1 MRVAGCLNH
10 LQLMMAKTDDVIL
23 LQERSYRWLVVAN
36 LQTKESGSLLGQMLY
51 QLLVVSADFYLQT
64 ILLKEVGIA
73 KVMIQVAVGSQ
84 QVNRLQLLFTEI
96 LVDSLTLLWIKG
108 TTVDD
113 DTLLTVVTHHIA
125 VLLQRIH
132 FKTLYANH

>member
-1 MRVAGCLNH
+1 MRVAGRLNH

-64 ILLKEVGIA
+64 ILLKEV
-73 KVMIQVAVGSQ
+73 
-84 QVNRLQLLFTEI
+84 R
-96 LVDSLTLLWIKG
+96 
-108 TTVDD
+108 
-113 DTLLTVVTHHIA
+113 
-125 VLLQRIH
+125 
-132 FKTLYANH
+132 

>member
-1 MRVAGCLNH
+1 MRVAGRLNH

-64 ILLKEVGIA
+64 ILLKEVCIA
-73 KVMIQVAVGSQ
+73 KVMIQMTMGSQ
-84 QVNRLQLLFTEI
+84 QANRLQLLLTEI

-132 FKTLYANH
+132 FKTLYVNH

>member
-1 MRVAGCLNH
+1 MRVAGFFYIEQTRAMRVAGCLNH

-73 KVMIQVAVGSQ
+73 KVMIQMTMGSQ
-84 QVNRLQLLFTEI
+84 QVNRLQLFCRHSPHSSSPAA
-96 LVDSLTLLWIKG
+96 DSLQNALC
-108 TTVDD
+108 
-113 DTLLTVVTHHIA
+113 
-125 VLLQRIH
+125 
-132 FKTLYANH
+132 

>member
-51 QLLVVSADFYLQT
+51 QLLVVSADFY
-64 ILLKEVGIA
+64 
-73 KVMIQVAVGSQ
+73 IQVVLPKEMSITEIMVQVSVSCQ
-84 QVNRLQLLFTEI
+84 QMNGFQLLLAEI

-132 FKTLYANH
+132 FKTLYVNH